1 VALKLCISMYC
12 KEDGTMKDRNI
23 VLVLVIAVLF
33 LMLTPHFALG
43 ATSGKTAQLT
53 IYNLS
58 GGG

>member
-1 VALKLCISMYC
+1 
-12 KEDGTMKDRNI
+12 MKDRNI
-23 VLVLVIAVLF
+23 VLVLVVAVLF
-33 LMLTPHFALG
+33 LTFTSHLTVG